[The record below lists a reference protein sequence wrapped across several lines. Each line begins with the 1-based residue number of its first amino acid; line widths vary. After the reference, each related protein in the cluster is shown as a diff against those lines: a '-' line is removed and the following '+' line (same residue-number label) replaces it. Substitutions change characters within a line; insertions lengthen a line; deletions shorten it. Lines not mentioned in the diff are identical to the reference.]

1 MNCGFITEGMAVNST
16 PRSTFLAKSPV
27 SWAIPPKGAIL
38 LWLHSQG
45 KDYRTLRG
53 NTTTLEELPFATE
66 RKYMATIVESGLFP
80 GKKVLYVKGAPEIVH
95 GLCAT
100 TSGNVNKVTLDAQL
114 LGYQRKAMRTL
125 GFAYQVL
132 NEGDATIVDHKV
144 VAERLKLLRYGGNL

>member
-1 MNCGFITEGMAVNST
+1 
-16 PRSTFLAKSPV
+16 
-27 SWAIPPKGAIL
+27 
-38 LWLHSQG
+38 
-45 KDYRTLRG
+45 
-53 NTTTLEELPFATE
+53 
-66 RKYMATIVESGLFP
+66 MATIVESGVFP

-100 TSGNVNKVTLDAQL
+100 TSGNVDKATLDAQL

-132 NEGDATIVDHKV
+132 NEGDATIVDQKV